1 MATTMSAMEF
11 RSHLGDLLS
20 RAVYTGETFIIQRR
34 GRPVAVLVSIDHYEK
49 LAELEAKQRLARFE
63 RIRQTDARN
72 DLALDGALHLAPVR
86 HPRGQDPQRMKAV
99 LDSGVLIAFLLSK
112 HPALSR
118 ALDGWEV
125 GEFEPLTS
133 AGIIA
138 DVERASSEARP
149 APTSLIQPQKAQAL
163 IDALRE
169 DATHTLEK
177 IQPSVIAEDPEDNLV
192 LACAVEGGAH
202 YIVSTDF
209 HLLALRQYE
218 GIPIIG
224 PEEFATV
231 LGFRTNNHASS
242 ATRHV
247 PLAIERRK

>member
-1 MATTMSAMEF
+1 MATTVSAMEF

-20 RAVYTGETFIIQRR
+20 RALYTGETFIIQRR

-112 HPALSR
+112 HLALSR
-118 ALDGWEV
+118 ALDAWEV

-138 DVERASSEARP
+138 DVERASRLDRLQR
-149 APTSLIQPQKAQAL
+149 LIQPQKAQAL

-177 IQPSVIAEDPEDNLV
+177 IQLSVIAEDPEDNLV